1 MNISTNGFLIHARDY
16 KESSSIINIFS
27 SEKGL
32 QSLMFKGKNNNKNR
46 FKFSVFNEYNF
57 TFNDNYSLP
66 YLSKFEIV
74 NEYNFNKKYYLLGLY
89 INELLYKTLKE
100 GYDFEKIYNHYREF
114 LVYLSNTSDSLTRLA
129 LLFEKNLIQDL
140 GYEITMAD
148 TGSISHTLTYTYDF
162 DHGFVHSPSFDN
174 QLSISGDKL
183 SSFFDNTLT
192 CEKSISILR
201 STIREILKGVYPNIN
216 LMGDQLF

>member
-1 MNISTNGFLIHARDY
+1 
-16 KESSSIINIFS
+16 
-27 SEKGL
+27 
-32 QSLMFKGKNNNKNR
+32 
-46 FKFSVFNEYNF
+46 
-57 TFNDNYSLP
+57 
-66 YLSKFEIV
+66 
-74 NEYNFNKKYYLLGLY
+74 
-89 INELLYKTLKE
+89 
-100 GYDFEKIYNHYREF
+100 
-114 LVYLSNTSDSLTRLA
+114 
-129 LLFEKNLIQDL
+129 
-140 GYEITMAD
+140 MAD

>member
-32 QSLMFKGKNNNKNR
+32 QSLMFKGKNNNKDR

-100 GYDFEKIYNHYREF
+100 GFDFDAIYLHYRDF
-114 LVYLSNTSDSLTRLA
+114 LVNLSNSSDSSSRLA
-129 LLFEKNLIQDL
+129 LLFEKKLLQDL
-140 GYEITMAD
+140 GYELTMSD
-148 TGSISHTLTYTYDF
+148 NFKLRKDLLYDYDLNDGFRINSSSENIESIP
-162 DHGFVHSPSFDN
+162 GN
-174 QLSISGDKL
+174 KL
-183 SSFFDNTLT
+183 ELFFMNTLT
-192 CEKSISILR
+192 CEKTIIILR
-201 STIREILKGVYPNIN
+201 IIIRRIFKQIYPDLN
-216 LMGDQLF
+216 LVGDKLF